1 MFLVFSL
8 LGCFFN
14 GYNSIIFLF
23 CFFLWR
29 KLISIFI
36 IFLEIVL
43 GKVDNNKIEEGGRE
57 RGDGEYK
64 EEKEEEEEERNEEG
78 KEVNKEGSR

>member
-8 LGCFFN
+8 SGRFLN
-14 GYNSIIFLF
+14 GYNSIISSF
-23 CFFLWR
+23 CFSLWR

-43 GKVDNNKIEEGGRE
+43 GKVDNNKTEEGGRE
-57 RGDGEYK
+57 RGDGEHK
-64 EEKEEEEEERNEEG
+64 EEKEEER
-78 KEVNKEGSR
+78 KK